1 MVLVVIAAESRTQ
14 GIYTYCTC
22 KIEECLQQPNPNQ
35 IIKEGLGQKS
45 SGVRGV
51 TAGGNASGSPPRA
64 AAKAVVQRGTGHKAL
79 CFCFW
84 LYLARVGRV
93 VHAAAAAVLSA
104 TVGALA
110 APALAPGAVTG
121 SHLVDW
127 SGEV

>member
-84 LYLARVGRV
+84 LYLARVGVGV
-93 VHAAAAAVLSA
+93 VHAAAAADAPAVARLSVA
-104 TVGALA
+104 AGA
-110 APALAPGAVTG
+110 APAAAR
-121 SHLVDW
+121 SDLVDW
-127 SGEV
+127 GGEV